1 MNEYTPEMVARAE
14 AVGHHENAEYMRRH
28 MANNVHKLPL
38 TTYQVQNRLRD
49 DMRQFGEAKYR
60 QGYAV
65 GRWDGFVAGRAL
77 AFPSFLVG
85 VGLGVI
91 IAVVVGSSL

>member
-1 MNEYTPEMVARAE
+1 MNEYTPETVARAE
-14 AVGHHENAEYMRRH
+14 AMGHHENAEHMRRN
-28 MANNVHKLPL
+28 MGGNVHKLPL
-38 TTYQVQNRLRD
+38 TPYQVQQRLRD
-49 DMRQFGEAKYR
+49 DMREFGEGKYR